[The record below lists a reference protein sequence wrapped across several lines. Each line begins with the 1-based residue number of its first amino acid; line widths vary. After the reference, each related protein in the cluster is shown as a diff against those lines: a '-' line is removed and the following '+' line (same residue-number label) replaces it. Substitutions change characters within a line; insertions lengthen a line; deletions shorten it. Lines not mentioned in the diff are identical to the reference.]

1 MGETPRRGGDRPTS
15 GRAGGARPAVAS
27 EPGAWPSAGTGTAPA
42 VVDVHRLTKRYGR
55 VEALRD
61 VSFTV
66 PAGTVT
72 GFLGA
77 NGSGKTTTL
86 RILLGM
92 VAATDGHA
100 LINGRPY
107 RELPAPARTVGA
119 VLEPAAHP
127 ARTGRNHLRCL
138 ALPLGLPRRR
148 RGPAVDEALA
158 TVDLTAAA
166 DRPVGTYSLGMRGRL
181 AIAGALLGDPEL
193 LVLDEPA
200 NGLDPDGIRWLRR
213 FLRSWAASGRSALLS
228 SHVLAEVTQTV
239 DHVVIVDR
247 GQVVLAAPATEVG
260 RGHVEVRTPEADRLA
275 ELLRPEDVVRT
286 GPDGLRLPH
295 GLAEQVGRLCAAH
308 GIPLVELHTTG
319 PDLERTFFDLTSRA
333 DDETHGG
340 ADDETHTGAGGG
352 ARERAGGGWR

>member
-1 MGETPRRGGDRPTS
+1 M
-15 GRAGGARPAVAS
+15 AS

-158 TVDLTAAA
+158 AVDLTAAA

-333 DDETHGG
+333 DDETH
-340 ADDETHTGAGGG
+340 TGAGGG

>member
-1 MGETPRRGGDRPTS
+1 MGHAP
-15 GRAGGARPAVAS
+15 RPAPAS
-27 EPGAWPSAGTGTAPA
+27 GPGTGTDTAPA

-66 PAGTVT
+66 PAGAVT

-86 RILLGM
+86 RILLGL
-92 VAATDGHA
+92 VAPTDGHA

-119 VLEPAAHP
+119 VFEPAAHP
-127 ARTGRNHLRCL
+127 ARTGRDHLRCL

-148 RGPAVDEALA
+148 RGPAVDEALTA
-158 TVDLTAAA
+158 VDLTAAA

-247 GQVVLAAPATEVG
+247 GRVVLAAPAAEVG
-260 RGHVEVRTPEADRLA
+260 RGHVEVHTPEADRLA
-275 ELLRPEDVVRT
+275 GLLRPADVVRT
-286 GPDGLRLPH
+286 GPDGLRLPY
-295 GLAEQVGRLCAAH
+295 GLAEHVGRLCAAH

-319 PDLERTFFDLTSRA
+319 PDLERTFFDLTGRTGDEA
-333 DDETHGG
+333 PGRIDGETHGG
-340 ADDETHTGAGGG
+340 AGDEAPGAADDGAADDG
-352 ARERAGGGWR
+352 AREWAGGRWR